1 MKSSEPAT
9 SAAAGV
15 VPSSSPAET
24 ESQRWW
30 SVLASGRWGRRITLT
45 IAGLAIAAGMAT
57 YGALTESL
65 PFDSSPSS
73 TLILLNID
81 LVLLLLLGAIVASG
95 VVRLWAERRRGAPG
109 SRLHVRFVLLFSV
122 LAALPTIIV
131 SIFSALFLDL
141 GLQSWFS
148 RRVGTVLDQSL
159 AVAEAYLK
167 EHQQVIRADALAM
180 ANDLNRDGPAA
191 LLTRPAFFGQ
201 IVNAQAAIRSLSE
214 VTLFT
219 GNGDV
224 LARAG
229 RGTFLDPA
237 EIQPE
242 VLEQARQGEVVVML
256 SDKEDQVRALL
267 RLDRFFDTYLF
278 VGRAVDAQALGHME
292 RTRAL
297 VADYKL
303 LEGQRSGYQITFTL
317 IFVVIAL
324 LVLLAAI
331 WIGLVFATRLA
342 KPLSS
347 LVTAAERVRA
357 GDLSVQVAETQD
369 ADEIGVLSR
378 SFNRMINQLEGQR
391 AELIDANR
399 QSETRRRF
407 TEAVLGGVSAG
418 VIGLD
423 SAGHVHYP
431 NRSAS
436 DLLGV
441 DLNTT
446 IGRQIGDIVPAMGH
460 LVDEARRQ
468 SDRPSEQQIE
478 HRRGDETRIL
488 LVRVAAEREGK
499 DIRGFVVTF
508 DDITELLAAQRK
520 AAWGDVARRIAHE
533 IKNPL
538 TPIQLSAE
546 RLKRK
551 YLDQIDTDRDTFVI
565 CTDTIVRHVT
575 NIGRMVDEFSA
586 FARMPAPIFR
596 LTDLRETCR
605 QAVFL
610 EAGAEPAIDFQLDV
624 PDEPVRV
631 SCDPR
636 QVAQALT
643 NLLRNAVHAIDGR
656 AAAEGEV
663 LPPGHIAIRLQC
675 EQNRTSIIIEDNG
688 KGLPAELKSRL
699 TEPYVTTRERGT
711 GLGLAIVKK
720 IMEDHGGEIR
730 LRDREG
736 GGAEARL
743 VFPVAAIRTA
753 APQLSDAQP
762 RDSQGLG

>member
-1 MKSSEPAT
+1 MTSPEDGAPASTGVAPSPVSTDPPGRRGWRLPVSS
-9 SAAAGV
+9 
-15 VPSSSPAET
+15 
-24 ESQRWW
+24 RW
-30 SVLASGRWGRRITLT
+30 RWRITLT
-45 IAGLAIAAGMAT
+45 IACLAIAAGIAT
-57 YGALTESL
+57 FGALTESL

-81 LVLLLLLGAIVASG
+81 LILLLLLGSIVASS

-109 SRLHVRFVLLFSV
+109 SRLHVRFVILFSV

-131 SIFSALFLDL
+131 AVFSALFLDL

-148 RRVGTVLDQSL
+148 RRVGTVLDQSV

-180 ANDLNRDGPAA
+180 ANDLNRDGPAV
-191 LLTRPAFFGQ
+191 LLTRPTFFGQ

-214 VTLFT
+214 VTIFS

-229 RGTFLDPA
+229 RGTNLDPA
-237 EIQPE
+237 DIPPDT
-242 VLEQARQGEVVVML
+242 LDRARQGEVVIMV
-256 SDKEDQVRALL
+256 SDTDDRVRALL
-267 RLDRFFDTYLF
+267 RLDRFPDTYLF
-278 VGRAVDAQALGHME
+278 VGRFVDPQALGHME
-292 RTRAL
+292 RTRDL

-317 IFVVIAL
+317 IFVVISL

-331 WIGLVFATRLA
+331 WIGLVFATRIA

-357 GDLSVQVAETQD
+357 GDLAVQVPETPD
-369 ADEIGVLSR
+369 TDEIGLLSR
-378 SFNRMINQLEGQR
+378 SFNRMINQLDGQR
-391 AELIDANR
+391 AELIDAHR

-418 VIGLD
+418 IIGLD
-423 SAGHVHYP
+423 TSGHIHYP

-436 DLLGV
+436 GLLGV
-441 DLNTT
+441 DLAAM
-446 IGRQIGDIVPAMGH
+446 IGRHIGEIVPSMGE
-460 LVDEARRQ
+460 LLDSAREQ
-468 SDRPSEQQIE
+468 TDRPSEGQIE

-488 LVRVAAEREGK
+488 LVRIAAEREGS
-499 DIRGFVVTF
+499 DLRGFVVTF

-551 YLDQIDTDRDTFVI
+551 YLSQIETDRDIFVI
-565 CTDTIVRHVT
+565 CTDTIVRHVA

-586 FARMPAPIFR
+586 FARMPAPVFR
-596 LTDLRETCR
+596 MTDLRDICR
-605 QAVFL
+605 QSVFL
-610 EAGAEPAIDFQLDV
+610 ESGAEPEIAFQLDL
-624 PDEPVRV
+624 PDGPVRIL
-631 SCDPR
+631 CDPR
-636 QVAQALT
+636 QVAQAVT
-643 NLLRNAVHAIDGR
+643 NLLRNAVQAIEGR
-656 AAAEGEV
+656 TAPEGRLLEQGRISIH
-663 LPPGHIAIRLQC
+663 LKCEGNGTTIR
-675 EQNRTSIIIEDNG
+675 IEDNG
-688 KGLPAELKSRL
+688 KGLPAGIKSQL

-720 IMEDHGGEIR
+720 IMEDHGGEVR

-743 VFPVAAIRTA
+743 VFPISSTRPDA
-753 APQLSDAQP
+753 AP
-762 RDSQGLG
+762 RDGMPGEQA